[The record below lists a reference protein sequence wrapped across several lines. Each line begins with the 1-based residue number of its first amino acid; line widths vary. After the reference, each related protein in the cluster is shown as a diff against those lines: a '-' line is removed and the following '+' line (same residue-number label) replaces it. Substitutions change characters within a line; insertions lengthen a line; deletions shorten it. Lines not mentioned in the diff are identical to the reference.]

1 MFIYRKHERLWMSLS
16 DPTTVDAGGHSVVI
30 EGRPLHGDPVRVT
43 VDGDGVTLPLTGDRK
58 TVRKPHKY
66 VAKYS
71 NGASIVD
78 KHHKQVITFPR
89 GGKIVRK
96 PNKTVI
102 RFGDGT
108 NVIDKPHK
116 TTLGGGWF

>member
-1 MFIYRKHERLWMSLS
+1 MSFS

-43 VDGDGVTLPLTGDRK
+43 VDGDGVTLPLTGDQKTIRK
-58 TVRKPHKY
+58 SHKF

-78 KHHKQVITFPR
+78 KHHKQVITFPS
-89 GGKIVRK
+89 GGTIVRK
-96 PNKTVI
+96 PHKTVI
-102 RFGDGT
+102 RFDGGAG
-108 NVIDKPHK
+108 VVDKLHK

>member
-1 MFIYRKHERLWMSLS
+1 MSFS

-58 TVRKPHKY
+58 TVRKSH
-66 VAKYS
+66 
-71 NGASIVD
+71 
-78 KHHKQVITFPR
+78 
-89 GGKIVRK
+89 
-96 PNKTVI
+96 KTVI
-102 RFGDGT
+102 RFDGGAG
-108 NVIDKPHK
+108 VVGKLHK